1 MTQIL
6 SGPSIMVDKLYFE
19 HLKNFSSS
27 EGYWSTTDCIEV
39 AKDILK
45 VTKSK
50 AMLEIGFNIG
60 YSASVWLDAGIET
73 LAIIDI
79 NTHRDTYAAILATN
93 EAYPQKNITWL
104 LKDSTSEEA
113 KNWTLPDIDIAFIDG
128 GHDYATCMSDSLL
141 SITRKA
147 KWLVF
152 DDVIESSNNG
162 VWQVIS
168 NLEKNKKISI
178 ENKYPMTW
186 VGNGNVV
193 LSKVLV

>member
-6 SGPSIMVDKLYFE
+6 SGPNIMVDKLYFE

-93 EAYPQKNITWL
+93 EAYPEKNITWL

-152 DDVIESSNNG
+152 DDVRESSNNG